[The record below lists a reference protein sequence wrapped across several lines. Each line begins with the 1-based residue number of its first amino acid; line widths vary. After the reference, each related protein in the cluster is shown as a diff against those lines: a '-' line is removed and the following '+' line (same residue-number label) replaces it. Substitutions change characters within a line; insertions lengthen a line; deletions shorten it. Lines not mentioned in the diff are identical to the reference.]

1 MKNKILLIIALFTGV
16 SAYSQS
22 VTSVG
27 VRAGMISS
35 GIRGEASNSLNQLIE
50 NTGGMV
56 TTSDRTG
63 FFAGVNVNVPV
74 AEGFSV
80 EPGLYYSQK
89 GYTLNGD
96 FGIKGLDFIGANAK
110 AQLQSQYVD
119 IPLLLKGN
127 FGGLQVF
134 AGPQVSYLVRSDL
147 KTTAGLLGVNLFNK
161 TLDATNQFN
170 RWDAAITGGIG
181 YQFNNG
187 INLSASYDYGLMKV
201 DANKSVNAFT
211 RGIRLGIGV
220 QL

>member
-74 AEGFSV
+74 AKGFSV